1 MRAAAR
7 PGPSTAINRR
17 GGRITNWLADGVVKQ
32 HRTMGTLLNSL
43 IGAGFTIAHV
53 QEWGPTD
60 DEVAAR
66 PELAEER
73 ERPMM
78 LLVSAR
84 R

>member
-1 MRAAAR
+1 
-7 PGPSTAINRR
+7 
-17 GGRITNWLADGVVKQ
+17 
-32 HRTMGTLLNSL
+32 MGTLLNQL
-43 IGAGFTIAHV
+43 IAAGFAIAHV

-60 DEVAAR
+60 AELAER

>member
-1 MRAAAR
+1 M
-7 PGPSTAINRR
+7 IEN
-17 GGRITNWLADGVVKQ
+17 
-32 HRTMGTLLNSL
+32 
-43 IGAGFTIAHV
+43 AGIHTGFNLRHV
-53 QEWGPTD
+53 NEWGPT
-60 DEVAAR
+60 EAQLAAQ

>member
-1 MRAAAR
+1 LA
-7 PGPSTAINRR
+7 STA
-17 GGRITNWLADGVVKQ
+17 
-32 HRTMGTLLNSL
+32 
-43 IGAGFTIAHV
+43 FTIAHLD
-53 QEWGPTD
+53 EWGPTD
-60 DEVAAR
+60 EQMAAR